1 MNANI
6 LKIWY
11 LKAPKKKLTP
21 AERRA
26 LAHKEEEKLVKAEQ
40 KLMNEDQT
48 PQSADEFDRLIMA
61 SPDSSIV
68 WVQYM
73 AFHLQVC

>member
-1 MNANI
+1 
-6 LKIWY
+6 
-11 LKAPKKKLTP
+11 
-21 AERRA
+21 

-40 KLMNEDQT
+40 KLMNDDQT

-73 AFHLQVC
+73 AFHLQVR

>member
-1 MNANI
+1 M
-6 LKIWY
+6 
-11 LKAPKKKLTP
+11 PKKKLTP

-40 KLMNEDQT
+40 KLMNDEQT

-73 AFHLQVC
+73 AFHLQVGLIVGF